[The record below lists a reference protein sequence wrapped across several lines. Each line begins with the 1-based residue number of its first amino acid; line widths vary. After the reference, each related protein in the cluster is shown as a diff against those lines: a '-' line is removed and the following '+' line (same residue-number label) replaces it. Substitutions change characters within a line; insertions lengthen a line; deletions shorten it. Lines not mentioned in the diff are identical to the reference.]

1 MSKMLAYSLLITR
14 FLKVGANFTTL
25 LQKKN
30 TGAGRENK
38 SYSFLPIAMLE
49 LHSLEQKKK
58 SSVIELTLFTEK
70 GREGEVSRSEGIRG
84 IVTKVN
90 PLCRQ

>member
-1 MSKMLAYSLLITR
+1 
-14 FLKVGANFTTL
+14 VGANFTTL

-30 TGAGRENK
+30 TGAGKENK

-58 SSVIELTLFTEK
+58 IISDRAYIIY
-70 GREGEVSRSEGIRG
+70 REGKRGRSELVGR
-84 IVTKVN
+84 N
-90 PLCRQ
+90 